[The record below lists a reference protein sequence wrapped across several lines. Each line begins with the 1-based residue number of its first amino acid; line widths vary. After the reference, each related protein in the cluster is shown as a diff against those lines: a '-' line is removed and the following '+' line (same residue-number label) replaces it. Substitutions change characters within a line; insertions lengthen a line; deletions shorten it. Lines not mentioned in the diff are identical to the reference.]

1 MKLKG
6 SNINYFSYNLVTDV
20 CTKTFFEDIKQ
31 DFFKREVYNL
41 QLIMSTIANSQ
52 FKSFFKLLDIDTP
65 ETLNGTKSLAR
76 LKGLTFLSRFS
87 LYMSRS
93 GNRERSSQLLIK
105 SFLNI
110 LRICKVN
117 YINQSLISDWRNLH
131 ALLTWDVNNI
141 TSLKRVVDLKSLELS
156 PYATLNRDELFKTNE
171 LTISNMLT
179 ENFKKF
185 NYIFSFYIYK
195 VDKQIYKNSRGKS
208 GKYTFVWKYV
218 APYKRNFLIMH
229 WLSKEVRI
237 SSGKTLQ
244 ERLDNVVKN
253 FVLNPHATW
262 IWKIK
267 RFSLNYVYFNLRR
280 TLGETC
286 KTSMR

>member
-1 MKLKG
+1 
-6 SNINYFSYNLVTDV
+6 
-20 CTKTFFEDIKQ
+20 
-31 DFFKREVYNL
+31 
-41 QLIMSTIANSQ
+41 MSTIANSQ

-93 GNRERSSQLLIK
+93 GHRERSSQLLLK

-110 LRICKVN
+110 LRVCKVN
-117 YINQSLISDWRNLH
+117 YMNQNLISDWRSLH
-131 ALLTWDVNNI
+131 ALLTWDVSST
-141 TSLKRVVDLKSLELS
+141 TSLKRVADLKSLELS
-156 PYATLNRDELFKTNE
+156 SYATLNRGEFFKTNE
-171 LTISNMLT
+171 LTISNMLN

-244 ERLDNVVKN
+244 ERLDNVIKN
-253 FVLNPHATW
+253 FVLSPHTTW